1 VTQGVQTAG
10 DNQLRSDSFVDPA
23 PSLPGE
29 SRSEGIVDGPPGLM
43 PSSPCRET
51 DFVDYSRLN
60 TMNRAVC
67 GRRLASPVRL
77 TLAIELGEGLDG
89 AWWPHTA
96 SVARELPELIGALSA
111 RLGEIFDIS
120 VNWSSLEGCPDLN
133 AVNRPSMPD
142 PVRVTSHQRLMM
154 ITGSQGSANLLVVPC
169 WTSSTLAAMV
179 LRQAATL
186 NIMHAERDTEA
197 FRTANDIVR
206 AARAESALC
215 AQRRRTGRLAR
226 IDTADSA
233 TTV

>member
-1 VTQGVQTAG
+1 
-10 DNQLRSDSFVDPA
+10 
-23 PSLPGE
+23 
-29 SRSEGIVDGPPGLM
+29 
-43 PSSPCRET
+43 
-51 DFVDYSRLN
+51 
-60 TMNRAVC
+60 MNRAAC
-67 GRRLASPVRL
+67 ARRLASPVRL

-120 VNWSSLEGCPDLN
+120 INWSSLEGCPDLD
-133 AVNRPSMPD
+133 AVKRASMAN

-154 ITGSQGSANLLVVPC
+154 ITGSQYSANLLVVPC
-169 WTSSTLAAMV
+169 RTSSALAVMV

-186 NIMHAERDTEA
+186 DIVHAERDTEA
-197 FRTANDIVR
+197 FRIADDIVR

-215 AQRRRTGRLAR
+215 AQRLRRTRLAHV
-226 IDTADSA
+226 DNADSA

>member
-1 VTQGVQTAG
+1 
-10 DNQLRSDSFVDPA
+10 
-23 PSLPGE
+23 
-29 SRSEGIVDGPPGLM
+29 
-43 PSSPCRET
+43 
-51 DFVDYSRLN
+51 
-60 TMNRAVC
+60 MNHAVC

-77 TLAIELGEGLDG
+77 TLAIELGEGLNG

-133 AVNRPSMPD
+133 AASRASIAD
-142 PVRVTSHQRLMM
+142 PVRLASHQRLMM
-154 ITGSQGSANLLVVPC
+154 ISGSQGSANLLVVPC
-169 WTSSTLAAMV
+169 RTSGALAAMV

-186 NIMHAERDTEA
+186 NVMHAERDTEA
-197 FRTANDIVR
+197 FRIADDIVR

-215 AQRRRTGRLAR
+215 AQRRRGNRVAH
-226 IDTADSA
+226 IDTAESA

>member
-1 VTQGVQTAG
+1 MHSSA
-10 DNQLRSDSFVDPA
+10 RS
-23 PSLPGE
+23 G
-29 SRSEGIVDGPPGLM
+29 
-43 PSSPCRET
+43 T
-51 DFVDYSRLN
+51 DFVDYSLLN

-111 RLGEIFDIS
+111 RLGEILDIS
-120 VNWSSLEGCPDLN
+120 VNWSSLEGCPNLEP
-133 AVNRPSMPD
+133 VNRARMAD
-142 PVRVTSHQRLMM
+142 PVRVTSHKRLMM
-154 ITGSQGSANLLVVPC
+154 ITGTQGSANLLVVPC
-169 WTSSTLAAMV
+169 RTSSALAVMV

-186 NIMHAERDTEA
+186 NVMHAERDTEA
-197 FRTANDIVR
+197 FRIADDIVR

-215 AQRRRTGRLAR
+215 AERLRGTRLAHV
-226 IDTADSA
+226 DTADSA

>member
-1 VTQGVQTAG
+1 
-10 DNQLRSDSFVDPA
+10 
-23 PSLPGE
+23 
-29 SRSEGIVDGPPGLM
+29 M
-43 PSSPCRET
+43 HSSPHSDT
-51 DFVDYSRLN
+51 DFVDYSLLN

-77 TLAIELGEGLDG
+77 TLASELGEGLDG

-120 VNWSSLEGCPDLN
+120 VNWSSLEGCPDLDAVKRASMAN
-133 AVNRPSMPD
+133 A
-142 PVRVTSHQRLMM
+142 VRVTSHQRLMM
-154 ITGSQGSANLLVVPC
+154 ITGSQCSANLLVVPC
-169 WTSSTLAAMV
+169 QTSSALAVMV

-186 NIMHAERDTEA
+186 NIVHAERDTEA
-197 FRTANDIVR
+197 FRIADDIVR

-215 AQRRRTGRLAR
+215 VQRLRGTPFAHV
-226 IDTADSA
+226 DTADSA